1 MQKSEFISKIKNLAK
16 KVYAE
21 KTSPLASPKEIE
33 KAISKFPV
41 LDQFPPLKDI
51 MDDLFDFQYEPFV
64 SDIQWVAPRPTTF
77 RIKLVNGA
85 DFYLTYQGKD
95 QDKALFI
102 AQVAGKKYFLES
114 LPEEQQAA
122 EAIARLLRYQ
132 FADTGKSTSDVEAG
146 LDAELGD
153 ESAAAVDSI
162 EPETPAEEPA
172 AEPDLG
178 LPATVD
184 DL

>member
-1 MQKSEFISKIKNLAK
+1 MQKSEFIEKIKTLVK

-21 KTSPLASPKEIE
+21 KSNPMTPPEEIE
-33 KAISKFPV
+33 ISKFPV
-41 LDQFPPLKDI
+41 LEQFPPLKKI
-51 MDDLFDFQYEPFV
+51 LDDLFDFQYEPFV
-64 SDIQWVAPRPTTF
+64 KDVEWVAPRPTTF
-77 RIKLVNGA
+77 RIKLINGA
-85 DFYLTYQGKD
+85 DFYLTYSGKD
-95 QDKALFI
+95 EGKALFI

-114 LPEEQQAA
+114 LPEEQQAS

-132 FADTGKSTSDVEAG
+132 FADTGKPDGEEVDAG

-153 ESAAAVDSI
+153 DLA
-162 EPETPAEEPA
+162 AEEPTT
-172 AEPDLG
+172 EPAGDDTG

>member
-1 MQKSEFISKIKNLAK
+1 MQKSEFIAKIKNLAK
-16 KVYAE
+16 TVYAE
-21 KTSPLASPKEIE
+21 KSNPLADADEI
-33 KAISKFPV
+33 KDQVTKFPV
-41 LDQFPPLKDI
+41 VDKFPPLKKV
-51 MDDLFDFQYEPFV
+51 MEDLFDFQYEPFV
-64 SDIQWVAPRPTTF
+64 KDVEWVAPRPTTF

-85 DFYLTYQGKD
+85 DFFLIYEGEDEGKG
-95 QDKALFI
+95 LFI

-114 LPEEQQAA
+114 LPEEQQAS

-132 FADTGKSTSDVEAG
+132 FADTGKTDEEDVDAG

-153 ESAAAVDSI
+153 DLAAEDS
-162 EPETPAEEPA
+162 TTEPA
-172 AEPDLG
+172 GDDTG